1 MNEVVGLRG
10 MQMKIQ
16 SSLSPMINGVL
27 ITISYLQIYYRSLYK
42 KNYLGSLPVI
52 NKTA

>member
-16 SSLSPMINGVL
+16 LNLKMLVKNGMQQFL
-27 ITISYLQIYYRSLYK
+27 KIRSYYCEK
-42 KNYLGSLPVI
+42 
-52 NKTA
+52 